1 MTPLDRLLDFLAR
14 FPLRIRLPQSR
25 GGRVALA
32 LVFIYFVW
40 GSTYSGLH
48 FALQSFPP
56 LLLSG
61 LRNLLGGIGLFVFA
75 LRRKPEWPTLV
86 EIRNAAIVGTML
98 VALSSGTIA
107 LGMRTV
113 SSGSAAVMVATVPL
127 FATVIAAVAGRRVT
141 KGEWAAVAL
150 GMVGIVV
157 LNSGGAAAENS
168 ALGTISVLAGA
179 LFWAGGAHLATRLKL
194 PSDLFLST
202 SLQIGLGGLMST
214 LAAWLLG
221 EHVEHLAV
229 APVFA
234 FVYLMVF
241 CTMAAYVAYGYLIR
255 HTSPIIASSCMYV
268 NPIVAVALGAL
279 MLGEPVTMAT
289 VVATVAILGSVGL
302 SFLFDPAR
310 RPAAAAAGSPVAA
323 TASASMS
330 AADGAPAYE
339 PIAVPVPAA
348 MPDVAPG
355 MTAAAVSAASAVAN
369 AAPDGAAGGA
379 AVAGAGVVDA
389 AAAGAAAAHEGV
401 VGATGAGAAAA
412 HEEVVDAAGAGAA
425 AAHEGVVDAAGAGA
439 APAAEA
445 VVDASAVDAAVIREA
460 VVGAAATYAAAA
472 GAAAVDAATVGAPAL
487 DAAAPHAA
495 TPDAS
500 SPLAPRPARES
511 SPQRADA

>member
-141 KGEWAAVAL
+141 KGEWSAVAL

-310 RPAAAAAGSPVAA
+310 RPAAAAAGSPVAS
-323 TASASMS
+323 TASASVS

-348 MPDVAPG
+348 VP
-355 MTAAAVSAASAVAN
+355 AASAVAN
-369 AAPDGAAGGA
+369 AAPDGAAAGAAVADAGVVDAVVSGAAAVDAAAAREAVVGAEAVGA
-379 AVAGAGVVDA
+379 AVAGEAVVDA
-389 AAAGAAAAHEGV
+389 AAVGAAVPG
-401 VGATGAGAAAA
+401 
-412 HEEVVDAAGAGAA
+412 
-425 AAHEGVVDAAGAGA
+425 
-439 APAAEA
+439 EA
-445 VVDASAVDAAVIREA
+445 VVDAVAVGAAVGGAA
-460 VVGAAATYAAAA
+460 VVDAAATYAAAT
-472 GAAAVDAATVGAPAL
+472 GAAAVDAAAAGTAAV
-487 DAAAPHAA
+487 DAAAPRAA
-495 TPDAS
+495 TPDTLP
-500 SPLAPRPARES
+500 PLASRPAHES
-511 SPQRADA
+511 PPQRADA

>member
-1 MTPLDRLLDFLAR
+1 MTPLDRLVDFLAR
-14 FPLRIRLPQSR
+14 LPIRIRLPQSR

-61 LRNLLGGIGLFVFA
+61 LRNLLGGIGLFIFA
-75 LRRKPEWPTLV
+75 LRRKPEWPTLL
-86 EIRNAAIVGTML
+86 EIRNSAIVGTML

-127 FATVIAAVAGRRVT
+127 FATVIAAVAGRAVT

-157 LNSGGAAAENS
+157 LNSGGAAAANS
-168 ALGTISVLAGA
+168 ALGTICVLAGA

-214 LAAWLLG
+214 LAAWLMG
-221 EHVEHLAV
+221 ERIEQVAV

-302 SFLFDPAR
+302 SFVFDPAR
-310 RPAAAAAGSPVAA
+310 RPAARAAADASPVVASVATVAA
-323 TASASMS
+323 ES
-330 AADGAPAYE
+330 
-339 PIAVPVPAA
+339 
-348 MPDVAPG
+348 
-355 MTAAAVSAASAVAN
+355 
-369 AAPDGAAGGA
+369 
-379 AVAGAGVVDA
+379 
-389 AAAGAAAAHEGV
+389 AAGAASVPAQAAMPEPAPTLAPSAV
-401 VGATGAGAAAA
+401 P
-412 HEEVVDAAGAGAA
+412 
-425 AAHEGVVDAAGAGA
+425 
-439 APAAEA
+439 APAA
-445 VVDASAVDAAVIREA
+445 VVAP
-460 VVGAAATYAAAA
+460 AAAMEPAQAFTPPPAVEPAA
-472 GAAAVDAATVGAPAL
+472 
-487 DAAAPHAA
+487 
-495 TPDAS
+495 S
-500 SPLAPRPARES
+500 
-511 SPQRADA
+511 RADA

>member
-14 FPLRIRLPQSR
+14 LPIRIRLPQSR

-61 LRNLLGGIGLFVFA
+61 LRNLLGGIGLFIFA
-75 LRRKPEWPTLV
+75 LRRKPEWPTLL
-86 EIRNAAIVGTML
+86 EIRNSAIVGTML

-113 SSGSAAVMVATVPL
+113 SSGSAAVMVATV
-127 FATVIAAVAGRRVT
+127 IAAVAGRPVT

-157 LNSGGAAAENS
+157 LNSGGAAAANS
-168 ALGTISVLAGA
+168 ALGTICVLAGA

-214 LAAWLLG
+214 IAAWLMG
-221 EHVEHLAV
+221 ERIEQVAV
-229 APVFA
+229 GPVFA

-279 MLGEPVTMAT
+279 MLGEPVTTAT

-302 SFLFDPAR
+302 SFVFDPAR
-310 RPAAAAAGSPVAA
+310 RPAARAAADASSAAA
-323 TASASMS
+323 TVAVESAAGAASAPDQAAMPDPAPILAPS
-330 AADGAPAYE
+330 AVSL
-339 PIAVPVPAA
+339 AVPVPAA
-348 MPDVAPG
+348 VVDP
-355 MTAAAVSAASAVAN
+355 AAVMDPAPAFTLPPADEPAAS
-369 AAPDGAAGGA
+369 
-379 AVAGAGVVDA
+379 
-389 AAAGAAAAHEGV
+389 
-401 VGATGAGAAAA
+401 
-412 HEEVVDAAGAGAA
+412 
-425 AAHEGVVDAAGAGA
+425 
-439 APAAEA
+439 
-445 VVDASAVDAAVIREA
+445 
-460 VVGAAATYAAAA
+460 
-472 GAAAVDAATVGAPAL
+472 
-487 DAAAPHAA
+487 
-495 TPDAS
+495 
-500 SPLAPRPARES
+500 
-511 SPQRADA
+511 RADA

>member
-14 FPLRIRLPQSR
+14 LPFRIRLPQSR

-61 LRNLLGGIGLFVFA
+61 LRNLLGGIGLFIFA
-75 LRRKPEWPTLV
+75 LRRKPEWPTLL
-86 EIRNAAIVGTML
+86 EIRNSAIVGTML

-127 FATVIAAVAGRRVT
+127 FATVIAAVAGRPVT
-141 KGEWAAVAL
+141 KGEWSAVAL

-157 LNSGGAAAENS
+157 LNSGGAAAANS
-168 ALGTISVLAGA
+168 ALGTICVLAGA
-179 LFWAGGAHLATRLKL
+179 LFWAGGAHLSTRLKL

-221 EHVEHLAV
+221 ERIEQVAA

-234 FVYLMVF
+234 FLYLMVF

-289 VVATVAILGSVGL
+289 VIATVAILGSVGL

-310 RPAAAAAGSPVAA
+310 RPAARAAADVSP
-323 TASASMS
+323 
-330 AADGAPAYE
+330 
-339 PIAVPVPAA
+339 
-348 MPDVAPG
+348 
-355 MTAAAVSAASAVAN
+355 AVA
-369 AAPDGAAGGA
+369 
-379 AVAGAGVVDA
+379 
-389 AAAGAAAAHEGV
+389 
-401 VGATGAGAAAA
+401 TGSA
-412 HEEVVDAAGAGAA
+412 
-425 AAHEGVVDAAGAGA
+425 A
-439 APAAEA
+439 APAPAPAPDQAAVPDPAPILTPSAIPLAVPTPAA
-445 VVDASAVDAAVIREA
+445 VVDPAAVM
-460 VVGAAATYAAAA
+460 
-472 GAAAVDAATVGAPAL
+472 DPAQ
-487 DAAAPHAA
+487 AF
-495 TPDAS
+495 TP
-500 SPLAPRPARES
+500 PPADEPAES
-511 SPQRADA
+511 RARA

>member
-14 FPLRIRLPQSR
+14 LPFRIRPPQSR

-61 LRNLLGGIGLFVFA
+61 LRNLLGGIGLFIFA
-75 LRRKPEWPTLV
+75 LRRKPEWPTLL
-86 EIRNAAIVGTML
+86 EIRNSAIVGTML

-127 FATVIAAVAGRRVT
+127 FATVIAAVAGRPVT
-141 KGEWAAVAL
+141 KGEWSAVAL

-157 LNSGGAAAENS
+157 LNSGGAAAANS
-168 ALGTISVLAGA
+168 ALGTICVLAGA
-179 LFWAGGAHLATRLKL
+179 LFWAGGAHLSTRLKL

-214 LAAWLLG
+214 FAAWLLG
-221 EHVEHLAV
+221 ERIEQVAA

-234 FVYLMVF
+234 FLYLMVF

-289 VVATVAILGSVGL
+289 VIATVAILGSVGL

-310 RPAAAAAGSPVAA
+310 RPAARAAADVSPV
-323 TASASMS
+323 
-330 AADGAPAYE
+330 
-339 PIAVPVPAA
+339 V
-348 MPDVAPG
+348 
-355 MTAAAVSAASAVAN
+355 
-369 AAPDGAAGGA
+369 
-379 AVAGAGVVDA
+379 
-389 AAAGAAAAHEGV
+389 
-401 VGATGAGAAAA
+401 ATGSMA
-412 HEEVVDAAGAGAA
+412 E
-425 AAHEGVVDAAGAGA
+425 A
-439 APAAEA
+439 APAPDQAAVPDSAPILTPSAIPLAVPTPAA
-445 VVDASAVDAAVIREA
+445 VVDPAAVM
-460 VVGAAATYAAAA
+460 
-472 GAAAVDAATVGAPAL
+472 DPAQ
-487 DAAAPHAA
+487 AF
-495 TPDAS
+495 TP
-500 SPLAPRPARES
+500 PPADEPAES
-511 SPQRADA
+511 RARA

>member
-14 FPLRIRLPQSR
+14 LPRLPLRIRLPQSR

-40 GSTYSGLH
+40 GSTYSGLR

-75 LRRKPEWPTLV
+75 LRRKPARPTLV
-86 EIRNAAIVGTML
+86 EVRNSAIVGTML

-127 FATVIAAVAGRRVT
+127 FATVIAAVAGRPVAR
-141 KGEWAAVAL
+141 GEWAAVAL

-157 LNSGGAAAENS
+157 LNSGGGGAANS
-168 ALGTISVLAGA
+168 ALGTICVLAGA

-214 LAAWLLG
+214 LAAWLMG
-221 EHVEHLAV
+221 ERIEQLSAG
-229 APVFA
+229 PVFA
-234 FVYLMVF
+234 FIYLMVF

-279 MLGEPVTMAT
+279 MLGEPVTTAT

-302 SFLFDPAR
+302 SFVFDPAR
-310 RPAAAAAGSPVAA
+310 RPAADASPAMSSA
-323 TASASMS
+323 TS
-330 AADGAPAYE
+330 
-339 PIAVPVPAA
+339 PAA
-348 MPDVAPG
+348 VELQ
-355 MTAAAVSAASAVAN
+355 
-369 AAPDGAAGGA
+369 
-379 AVAGAGVVDA
+379 
-389 AAAGAAAAHEGV
+389 AGAAAAPDQPSMPEPAPILAPSAVPLGV
-401 VGATGAGAAAA
+401 P
-412 HEEVVDAAGAGAA
+412 
-425 AAHEGVVDAAGAGA
+425 
-439 APAAEA
+439 APGA
-445 VVDASAVDAAVIREA
+445 VVDPAAVVEPASVFA
-460 VVGAAATYAAAA
+460 VPPADQPAA
-472 GAAAVDAATVGAPAL
+472 
-487 DAAAPHAA
+487 
-495 TPDAS
+495 S
-500 SPLAPRPARES
+500 
-511 SPQRADA
+511 RADA

>member
-14 FPLRIRLPQSR
+14 LPFRIRLPQSR

-61 LRNLLGGIGLFVFA
+61 LRNLLGGIGLFIFA
-75 LRRKPEWPTLV
+75 LRRKPEWPTLL
-86 EIRNAAIVGTML
+86 EIRNSAIVGTML

-127 FATVIAAVAGRRVT
+127 FATVIAAVAGRPVT
-141 KGEWAAVAL
+141 KGEWSAVAL

-157 LNSGGAAAENS
+157 LNSGGAAAANS
-168 ALGTISVLAGA
+168 ALGTICVLAGA
-179 LFWAGGAHLATRLKL
+179 LFWAGGAHLSTRLKL

-221 EHVEHLAV
+221 ERIEQVAA

-234 FVYLMVF
+234 FLYLMVF

-289 VVATVAILGSVGL
+289 VIATVAILGSVGL

-310 RPAAAAAGSPVAA
+310 RPAAR
-323 TASASMS
+323 
-330 AADGAPAYE
+330 
-339 PIAVPVPAA
+339 
-348 MPDVAPG
+348 
-355 MTAAAVSAASAVAN
+355 AAVDVSPAVAT
-369 AAPDGAAGGA
+369 GS
-379 AVAGAGVVDA
+379 
-389 AAAGAAAAHEGV
+389 AAAH
-401 VGATGAGAAAA
+401 
-412 HEEVVDAAGAGAA
+412 
-425 AAHEGVVDAAGAGA
+425 
-439 APAAEA
+439 APAPAPDQAAVPDSAPILTPSAIPLAVPTPAA
-445 VVDASAVDAAVIREA
+445 VVDPAAVM
-460 VVGAAATYAAAA
+460 
-472 GAAAVDAATVGAPAL
+472 DPAQ
-487 DAAAPHAA
+487 AF
-495 TPDAS
+495 TP
-500 SPLAPRPARES
+500 PPADEPAES
-511 SPQRADA
+511 RARA

>member
-310 RPAAAAAGSPVAA
+310 QPAAAAAGSPVAA
-323 TASASMS
+323 TASASVS
-330 AADGAPAYE
+330 AADGASAYE
-339 PIAVPVPAA
+339 AIAVPVPTA

-369 AAPDGAAGGA
+369 AAPDGAA
-379 AVAGAGVVDA
+379 VAGAGVVDA

-401 VGATGAGAAAA
+401 V
-412 HEEVVDAAGAGAA
+412 DAAGADAA
-425 AAHEGVVDAAGAGA
+425 A
-439 APAAEA
+439 AAEA

-472 GAAAVDAATVGAPAL
+472 GAAAVNAAPAGTAAV

-495 TPDAS
+495 TPDTL

>member
-1 MTPLDRLLDFLAR
+1 MGPLDRLLDFFTR
-14 FPLRIRLPQSR
+14 HPLRLPQSR

-40 GSTYSGLH
+40 GSTYLGLH
-48 FALQSFPP
+48 VALQSFPP

-75 LRRKPEWPTLV
+75 LRRKPQWPTLV
-86 EIRNAAIVGTML
+86 EIRNSAIVGTML

-127 FATVIAAVAGRRVT
+127 FATVIAAVAGRPVT

-157 LNSGGAAAENS
+157 LNSGGAAAANS

-214 LAAWLLG
+214 FAAFMLG
-221 EHVEHLAV
+221 ERIEQFAV
-229 APVFA
+229 LPVLA

-255 HTSPIIASSCMYV
+255 HTSPIISSSCMYV

-279 MLGEPVTMAT
+279 FLGEPVTMAT
-289 VVATVAILGSVGL
+289 VIATLAILGSVGL
-302 SFLFDPAR
+302 SFVFDPAR
-310 RPAAAAAGSPVAA
+310 KRASQAAAASAPAPA
-323 TASASMS
+323 PAPASAS
-330 AADGAPAYE
+330 APA
-339 PIAVPVPAA
+339 PAPASTPGPGSVPA
-348 MPDVAPG
+348 
-355 MTAAAVSAASAVAN
+355 S
-369 AAPDGAAGGA
+369 
-379 AVAGAGVVDA
+379 
-389 AAAGAAAAHEGV
+389 
-401 VGATGAGAAAA
+401 
-412 HEEVVDAAGAGAA
+412 
-425 AAHEGVVDAAGAGA
+425 
-439 APAAEA
+439 APASP
-445 VVDASAVDAAVIREA
+445 ASD
-460 VVGAAATYAAAA
+460 
-472 GAAAVDAATVGAPAL
+472 DL
-487 DAAAPHAA
+487 
-495 TPDAS
+495 
-500 SPLAPRPARES
+500 
-511 SPQRADA
+511 

>member
-1 MTPLDRLLDFLAR
+1 MGPLDRFLDFFAR
-14 FPLRIRLPQSR
+14 HPLRLPQSR

-61 LRNLLGGIGLFVFA
+61 LRNLLGGIGLFIFA
-75 LRRKPEWPTLV
+75 LRRKPERPTLL
-86 EIRNAAIVGTML
+86 EIRNSAIVGTML

-127 FATVIAAVAGRRVT
+127 FATVIAAVAGRPVT

-157 LNSGGAAAENS
+157 LNSGGSAASNS
-168 ALGTISVLAGA
+168 ALGTICVLAGA

-214 LAAWLLG
+214 IVAWLLG
-221 EHVEHLAV
+221 ERVEQLAV
-229 APVFA
+229 GPVFA

-279 MLGEPVTMAT
+279 LLGEPVTMAT

-302 SFLFDPAR
+302 SFVFDPAR
-310 RPAAAAAGSPVAA
+310 RPAAAAAAASSPAVAA
-323 TASASMS
+323 EQAVTA
-330 AADGAPAYE
+330 D
-339 PIAVPVPAA
+339 
-348 MPDVAPG
+348 
-355 MTAAAVSAASAVAN
+355 ASAVAE
-369 AAPDGAAGGA
+369 P
-379 AVAGAGVVDA
+379 
-389 AAAGAAAAHEGV
+389 
-401 VGATGAGAAAA
+401 
-412 HEEVVDAAGAGAA
+412 
-425 AAHEGVVDAAGAGA
+425 
-439 APAAEA
+439 
-445 VVDASAVDAAVIREA
+445 I
-460 VVGAAATYAAAA
+460 
-472 GAAAVDAATVGAPAL
+472 
-487 DAAAPHAA
+487 A
-495 TPDAS
+495 TPDATPILAPS
-500 SPLAPRPARES
+500 AVPLAVPTPAAVMDPAAVIDPAPAFAPPPATAETAASRT
-511 SPQRADA
+511 DA

>member
-14 FPLRIRLPQSR
+14 FSFRIRLPQSR

-61 LRNLLGGIGLFVFA
+61 LRNLLGGIGLFIFA
-75 LRRKPEWPTLV
+75 LRRKPEWPTLL
-86 EIRNAAIVGTML
+86 EIRNAGIVGTML

-107 LGMRTV
+107 LGISSV

-127 FATVIAAVAGRRVT
+127 FATVIAAVAGRPVT
-141 KGEWAAVAL
+141 KGEWAAIAL

-157 LNSGGAAAENS
+157 LNSGGAAAQNS
-168 ALGTISVLAGA
+168 ALGTICILAGA

-202 SLQIGLGGLMST
+202 SLQIGLGGLIST
-214 LAAWLLG
+214 LVAWLIG
-221 EHVEHLAV
+221 ERIEHVMAG
-229 APVFA
+229 PVFA
-234 FVYLMVF
+234 FLYLMVF

-279 MLGEPVTMAT
+279 LLGEPVTMAT

-310 RPAAAAAGSPVAA
+310 RPAARAAAVSSPVAA
-323 TASASMS
+323 T
-330 AADGAPAYE
+330 
-339 PIAVPVPAA
+339 
-348 MPDVAPG
+348 VA
-355 MTAAAVSAASAVAN
+355 
-369 AAPDGAAGGA
+369 
-379 AVAGAGVVDA
+379 
-389 AAAGAAAAHEGV
+389 
-401 VGATGAGAAAA
+401 
-412 HEEVVDAAGAGAA
+412 
-425 AAHEGVVDAAGAGA
+425 A
-439 APAAEA
+439 APAAEVSSA
-445 VVDASAVDAAVIREA
+445 PEQIAIPDAAPILTPSAVPLAVPTPAAVMDPAAVIDPA
-460 VVGAAATYAAAA
+460 QAF
-472 GAAAVDAATVGAPAL
+472 APPPT
-487 DAAAPHAA
+487 DEPAAP
-495 TPDAS
+495 
-500 SPLAPRPARES
+500 
-511 SPQRADA
+511 RADA

>member
-141 KGEWAAVAL
+141 KGEWSAVAL

-323 TASASMS
+323 TASASASMP
-330 AADGAPAYE
+330 ADGAPAYE

-355 MTAAAVSAASAVAN
+355 MTATAVPAASAVAN
-369 AAPDGAAGGA
+369 AAPDGAAAGAAVADAGVVDAVVSGAAAVDAAAAREAVVGAEAVGA
-379 AVAGAGVVDA
+379 AVAGEAVVDA
-389 AAAGAAAAHEGV
+389 AAVGAA
-401 VGATGAGAAAA
+401 VGGA
-412 HEEVVDAAGAGAA
+412 
-425 AAHEGVVDAAGAGA
+425 
-439 APAAEA
+439 A
-445 VVDASAVDAAVIREA
+445 VVD
-460 VVGAAATYAAAA
+460 AAATYAAAA
-472 GAAAVDAATVGAPAL
+472 GAAAVDSATAGTAAV
-487 DAAAPHAA
+487 DAAAPRAA
-495 TPDAS
+495 TPDTL
-500 SPLAPRPARES
+500 SPLASRPARES